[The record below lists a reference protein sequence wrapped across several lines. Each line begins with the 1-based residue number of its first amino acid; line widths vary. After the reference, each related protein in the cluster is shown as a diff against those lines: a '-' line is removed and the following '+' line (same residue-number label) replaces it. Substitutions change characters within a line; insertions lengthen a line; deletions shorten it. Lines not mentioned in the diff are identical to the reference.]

1 MPKGVRRAWPDDDAL
16 VELLTQHA
24 GNVAAAAEALAVQH
38 ATLTC
43 HIKARGLKPKLEELR
58 AAGREQATRDA
69 LDAARRKTEIR
80 GDTAT
85 VYVDPVDL
93 GDIEGLL
100 RSRNLDPDEWV
111 VTSATLNEW
120 DGPVAGGG
128 TQVLRQLKVTLKRAP
143 RLILAAPA
151 VHVPPVRPRPG
162 TRRSRRADQ
171 PRVTVVEGDHQA
183 PYHDPDLD
191 VAACKLIADVGPA
204 EHVLLGDT
212 MDLPTISKHADH
224 PAAQAKVQEC
234 IQAGYELVR
243 RRRDAHPDARCRKLK
258 GNHDWRLESE
268 LLVRAER
275 LYGIKPADTGDG
287 PEVDALSLRRLL
299 HLDALGVEL
308 VEDPRGWEHAE
319 VELVPGPQGLVVRHG
334 WLTGENSAKRSVHK
348 RGRSMIVGHG
358 HAREHW
364 FGWDPS
370 AECERQA
377 VMAGTMSLARDHR
390 FPHFAVADLWLQ
402 GLVVVT
408 VWPDGEFQVEHA
420 RWDGKRL
427 RWRDRSY

>member
-1 MPKGVRRAWPDDDAL
+1 MAKGVQREWPADDDLIAL
-16 VELLTQHA
+16 IRDHA
-24 GNVAAAAEALAVQH
+24 GSVTNAAAALGCAES
-38 ATLTC
+38 TLNS
-43 HIKARGLKPKLEELR
+43 HVRNRGLRGLVRDVR
-58 AAGREQATRDA
+58 AQARREAMEQARDA
-69 LDAARRKTEIR
+69 AKRRTEIR

-85 VYVDPVDL
+85 IEADPVDL

-100 RSRNLDPDEWV
+100 RSRGLNPDEWAV
-111 VTSATLNEW
+111 VSATLNEW

-128 TQVLRQLKVTLKRAP
+128 TQVLRQLKVTLRRAP

-151 VHVPPVRPRPG
+151 VHVPAITGRRRKPPRARPR
-162 TRRSRRADQ
+162 
-171 PRVTVVEGDHQA
+171 VVIVEGDHQA
-183 PYHDPDLD
+183 PYHDPGLDAAAVALISDLE
-191 VAACKLIADVGPA
+191 PA

-224 PAAQAKVQEC
+224 PAAQARVQDC

-243 RRRDAHPDARCRKLK
+243 RRREAHADARCRKLK
-258 GNHDWRLESE
+258 GNHDWRLEGE
-268 LLVRAER
+268 LLARAER

-319 VELVPGPQGLVVRHG
+319 VELVPGPRGLVVRHG
-334 WLTGENSAKRSVHK
+334 WLTGESSAKRSVLK

-358 HAREHW
+358 HTREHW

-370 AECERQA
+370 QGCERQA
-377 VMAGTMSLARDHR
+377 VMAGTMSLARDSR
-390 FPHFAVADLWLQ
+390 FPHFAVADSWLQ
-402 GLVVVT
+402 GLAVVT
-408 VWPDGEFQVEHA
+408 CWPDGEFQIEHA
-420 RWDGKRL
+420 RWDGRLL
-427 RWRDRSY
+427 RWRDRTY